1 MKNYTINL
9 LRGDGK
15 LPLSRIKKYLFGLG
29 GGIGGDSSPGWYDGG
44 SGVWTWKRY
53 LIPEKVVR
61 SHADVYTG
69 PLFPVCEV
77 SVINP
82 FGCFGKCIY

>member
-1 MKNYTINL
+1 L
-9 LRGDGK
+9 LKGNEK
-15 LPLSRIKKYLFGLG
+15 LPLSRIKRYLFGLG
-29 GGIGGDSSPGWYDGG
+29 GGIAGESQPHWYEPDPWGFG
-44 SGVWTWKRY
+44 MVWTQKRY